1 MAKASGGVRSRG
13 RGAASGGNVND
24 ITTQYPDVNLNV
36 SQGNF
41 PKGLNALK
49 ALQLTGLMKDF
60 KGNVQIEP
68 FGDGVIVNIDGNGL
82 RMDRRI
88 RTTGSDKYIYNAY
101 FRIGQN
107 SLYAG
112 KSLEI
117 FTNQVKNASKAGFNR
132 IEVSAAG
139 RPNDAVYNGYYT
151 WAAYGYKPTWS
162 GILVSE
168 INSKSGRNYANWET
182 MMKSKQGRADWKA
195 NGRNWNGSFDL
206 TKGSNS
212 FKQLGYYTK
221 DKKNKS

>member
-13 RGAASGGNVND
+13 RSAASGGNAND
-24 ITTQYPDVNLNV
+24 ITTQYPDVKLNV
-36 SQGNF
+36 FQGNF
-41 PKGLNALK
+41 PNGLNALK

-60 KGNVQIEP
+60 KGNVQIIP
-68 FGDGVIVNIDGNGL
+68 FGDTVNVAIEGNGL
-82 RMDRRI
+82 RMDRTI
-88 RTTGSDKYIYNAY
+88 RTRDGDKYIDNNY
-101 FRIGQN
+101 FKISEN

-151 WAAYGYKPTWS
+151 WAAYGYKPANAYL
-162 GILVSE
+162 LVSE
-168 INSKSGRNYANWET
+168 INSKTGRSYKNWET

-195 NGRNWNGSFDL
+195 NGRGWDGEFDL
-206 TKGSNS
+206 KKGSES